1 MASARP
7 ALSFSS
13 PGSTVKSSNKDI
25 LGLLC
30 DIGELSARLAGSAD
44 LRSFLQQIV
53 EMVAIHLHSDVCSIY
68 LYDEEAEELTLRA
81 TRGLNPDS
89 VGQVRIPV
97 TEGLVGMALRELRP
111 ICEARASQNPHF
123 KPIAGINEEP
133 YESYLAVPICKGVER
148 IGVLVVQREQRNSF
162 SEQDVM
168 ALRAT
173 ASQLASAIETARV
186 LMEIQSTTQQAPSAG
201 ARSPLPPM
209 IKARVAST
217 GFAHGPVTIHDPN
230 RGQRSLIKRRFT
242 GQYTAEQLTESLEE
256 TGRQLSAL
264 QQRVGQRLPE
274 MASLIF
280 DAHQMM
286 LKDHA
291 FVGEMLSLVEQGS
304 NPPQA
309 VQQVAQKYADLLL
322 ESSHAYIREK
332 AQDVE
337 DLARRILA
345 NLTGTETGLDLR
357 VSGRP
362 HIVIARELFPS
373 DVLKLVTADICGVI
387 LVCGGVTSHV
397 SILARSLQMP
407 LVIAQDNR
415 LLRLDSGTE
424 VLLDAEI
431 GNIYVQPGEDV
442 IRTFAERNEARDV
455 LEKTPADRAGQ
466 TATADG
472 EPVELLANINL
483 LTDVETALQVG
494 AGGVGLY
501 RSEFPF
507 LIRTTLPNEEEQLVI
522 YRRLIDAIEDR
533 PLTFRTL
540 DVGGD
545 KLLSYFDED
554 IEENPALGLRAIRFS
569 LRHQDVFRQQVRA
582 LLRAAAEFGPLKI
595 MFPMISSVEEF
606 RQARQTVEQCICQLQ
621 AESLACHTGPALG
634 MMIEVPSAV
643 AMIDALAAEADFFCI
658 GTNDLTQF
666 LLAVDRTNEKVA
678 SHFQPHHPAVLRA
691 VQTVAEAAHQAGKG
705 VSICGEMANELRFLP
720 LLIGLG
726 IRTISVDPQYLP
738 RLARRA
744 GQLHLDACRRHA
756 RDVLSETTLAGVAA
770 RFARFGSADHHAAE

>member
-1 MASARP
+1 M
-7 ALSFSS
+7 
-13 PGSTVKSSNKDI
+13 KSSNKDI

-44 LRSFLQQIV
+44 LHSFLQQIV
-53 EMVAIHLHSDVCSIY
+53 EMVAMHLHSDVCSIY
-68 LYDEEAEELTLRA
+68 LYDEDAEELILRA
-81 TRGLNPDS
+81 TRGLNPES

-111 ICEARASQNPHF
+111 ICEARASQNPQF

-186 LMEIQSTTQQAPSAG
+186 LMEIQSTTHQAPPAG
-201 ARSPLPPM
+201 GAHSPLPPM

-242 GQYTAEQLTESLEE
+242 GQYTAEQLKASLEE

-291 FVGEMLSLVEQGS
+291 FVGEMLSLVQAGTS
-304 NPPQA
+304 PPVA
-309 VQQVAQKYADLLL
+309 VQQVARKYADLLL

-337 DLARRILA
+337 DLARRVLA
-345 NLTGTETGLDLR
+345 NLTGAETGIDLNF
-357 VSGRP
+357 SDRP

-373 DVLKLVTADICGVI
+373 DVLKLVTASISGVV

-397 SILARSLQMP
+397 SILARSLQLP

-415 LLRLDSGTE
+415 LLQLAPGTD

-431 GNIYVQPGEDV
+431 GNIYVQPNEEIV
-442 IRTFAERNEARDV
+442 RTFAERNQTRTV
-455 LEKTPADRAGQ
+455 LEEAASLPAGRA
-466 TATADG
+466 ATADG
-472 EPVELLANINL
+472 EPIKLLANINL

-494 AGGVGLY
+494 AAGIGLY

-522 YRRLIDAIEDR
+522 YRRLIDAIQGRE
-533 PLTFRTL
+533 LTFRTL

-554 IEENPALGLRAIRFS
+554 LEENPALGLRAIRFS
-569 LRHQDVFRQQVRA
+569 LRHQDVFRQQIRA
-582 LLRAAAEFGPLKI
+582 LLRAAAEFEPLRI
-595 MFPMISSVEEF
+595 MFPMISSVDEF
-606 RQARQTVEQCICQLQ
+606 RQARQTVEQCIEQLR
-621 AESLACHTGPALG
+621 AESLDYHDHPCLG
-634 MMIEVPSAV
+634 MMVEVPSAV

-691 VQTVAEAAHQAGKG
+691 VRQVASAARAAGKD

-726 IRTISVDPQYLP
+726 IRTLSVDPQYLP
-738 RLARRA
+738 RLARRTA
-744 GQLHLDACRRHA
+744 ELGIEDCRTHA
-756 RDVLSETTLAGVAA
+756 EKLLAETTLAGVAA
-770 RFARFGSADHHAAE
+770 QFARFGPADPRAAE